1 MNASQDGEKMTTNDH
16 PFTLR
21 SEVPPPPCTCD
32 YNALMAEKRQEKG
45 PTKAKKA
52 IRLALHNMA
61 LESARFCDRH
71 RDLWLRAR
79 RS

>member
-1 MNASQDGEKMTTNDH
+1 MATNNH

-32 YNALMAEKRQEKG
+32 YDDLMRMSRQEKG
-45 PTKAKKA
+45 PTKAKKTM
-52 IRLALHNMA
+52 RQALRSTA

-71 RDLWLRAR
+71 RDLWLKAR
-79 RS
+79 GL